1 MIFVEHVWSGKQH
14 YFPPFSCNIGSAT
27 ILKCLQQLEQE
38 WTPLFFSSTSA
49 YVAMEVRTDFG

>member
-14 YFPPFSCNIGSAT
+14 YFPPFSCNIGSVT
-27 ILKCLQQLEQE
+27 ILKCLQLEQE